1 MESAAGG
8 MPSGRWQT
16 ALAQALATVL
26 AVLAGTALFALMLL
40 TFADVMG
47 RKFWVS
53 IPGALELTEMLM
65 VVVVFA
71 GLPLVAW
78 HGRHV
83 GLELTDTWYRGRAA
97 RWSGRFMEGV
107 CALVFGALAVA
118 AWRHAG
124 RTLADG
130 EVSTHLK
137 LPVGAFIYLMAMLL
151 ALAALMHLLRLAG
164 GAPPAEPG
172 DTAATR

>member
-1 MESAAGG
+1 MTAG
-8 MPSGRWQT
+8 PPARRCT
-16 ALAQALATVL
+16 ALAQALSTVL
-26 AVLAGTALFALMLL
+26 GVLAGTALFALMLL

-83 GLELTDTWYRGRAA
+83 GLELTDTWYSGRAA
-97 RWSGRFMEGV
+97 RWSGRFMEAT
-107 CALVFGALAVA
+107 CALACGALAAA
-118 AWRHAG
+118 AWHHAG

-137 LPVGAFIYLMAMLL
+137 LPLGAFIYLMAVLL

-164 GAPPAEPG
+164 GEPPADP
-172 DTAATR
+172 DDSAAAR

>member
-1 MESAAGG
+1 VTAG
-8 MPSGRWQT
+8 PPARRCT
-16 ALAQALATVL
+16 ALAQALSTVL
-26 AVLAGTALFALMLL
+26 GVLAGTALFALMLL

-83 GLELTDTWYRGRAA
+83 GFDLADTWYRGRAA

-107 CALVFGALAVA
+107 CALVFVAVAVA

-137 LPVGAFIYLMAMLL
+137 LPVGAFIYLMAVLL
-151 ALAALMHLLRLAG
+151 AAAAVMHVLRLAG
-164 GAPPAEPG
+164 GEPPADPG
-172 DTAATR
+172 DTGAVR

>member
-1 MESAAGG
+1 VTAG
-8 MPSGRWQT
+8 PPAQRCT
-16 ALAQALATVL
+16 ALAQALSTVL
-26 AVLAGTALFALMLL
+26 GVLAGTALFALMLL

-83 GLELTDTWYRGRAA
+83 GFDLADTWYRGRAA
-97 RWSGRFMEGV
+97 RWSGGFMEAA
-107 CALVFGALAVA
+107 CALACGALAAA

-137 LPVGAFIYLMAMLL
+137 LPLGAFIYLMAVLL

-164 GAPPAEPG
+164 GAPPADPG
-172 DTAATR
+172 DTGAVR